1 LKAWPVLGITFI
13 QAILILAHW
22 FICHTWIAFWFP
34 LSPTARLE
42 LRAAGL
48 ALALSFVVSALLGY
62 AFSNLPVRL
71 FYTLASVWLGLA
83 TYLLLAAALCW
94 PVDYALHLARFDPS
108 RPLIAGTLFGLAVLT
123 GIYGLLNAR
132 WIRTRRIVI
141 RLPNLP
147 ASWRGRTAVLLSDLH
162 LGNINR
168 TRFARR
174 IVAMAARL
182 NPDIAFIPGDLFDG
196 AGGDPAPLIAPFLA
210 FKPPLGTFFVIG
222 NHEEFGNPKHFVQAL
237 EHAGLRVLNNEKVM
251 VEGVAIAGIPYH
263 DSTFPMRVRTILE
276 NMRIDSSLPS
286 ILLLHAPTRLP
297 IVEQAGVSLQL
308 SGHTHCGQLFPFT
321 WLTRRIFGKYTY
333 GLQRFGSMSVYTSS
347 GAGTW
352 GPPMRVG
359 SQPEIVSIT
368 FE

>member
-1 LKAWPVLGITFI
+1 MKAWPVLGITII

-34 LSPTARLE
+34 LSPTATVE
-42 LRAAGL
+42 LRAVVL

-62 AFSNLPVRL
+62 AFSNVPVRL
-71 FYTLASVWLGLA
+71 LYTLASVWLGLA

-94 PVDYALHLARFDPS
+94 PIDYALRLAQLHPS
-108 RPLIAGTLFGLAVLT
+108 RPLIACILFGLAVLT
-123 GIYGLLNAR
+123 GIFGLLNAR
-132 WIRTRRIVI
+132 WIRLHRVVV

-147 ASWRGRTAVLLSDLH
+147 ASWRGRTAALLSDLH

-168 TRFARR
+168 ARFARR

-182 NPDIAFIPGDLFDG
+182 NPDIVFIPGDLFDG
-196 AGGDPAPLIAPFLA
+196 AGGDPVPLAAPFLA
-210 FKPPLGTFFVIG
+210 LKPPLGTFFVLG
-222 NHEEFGNPKHFVQAL
+222 NHDEFGNPKHFVQAI
-237 EHAGLRVLNNEKVM
+237 EQAGMRVLTNEKVM

-263 DSTFPMRVRTILE
+263 DSTFPMRVRSILE
-276 NMRIDSSLPS
+276 GLRLDRSQPS
-286 ILLLHAPTRLP
+286 ILLLHAPTRMP
-297 IVEQAGVSLQL
+297 IVEQAGIGLQL

-333 GLQRFGSMSVYTSS
+333 GLQKFGSMSTYTSS

-359 SQPEIVSIT
+359 SHSEIVSIT